1 MKKTKKNRLY
11 LSHVTSKGQTTIP
24 KPVRDI
30 LGLEDGSEIAF
41 KPMVDGILIV
51 RVTTTVKEENP
62 YTHAEWKIIE
72 RLAAEKGASFK
83 SANAAVKHLRSL

>member
-1 MKKTKKNRLY
+1 MKTTGKNRLY
-11 LSHVTSKGQTTIP
+11 LSHMTSKGQTTIP

-30 LGLEDGSEIAF
+30 LGLKDGSEIAF
-41 KPMVDGILIV
+41 KPTVDGILIV
-51 RVTTTVKEENP
+51 RITTTIREEDP

-83 SANAAVKHLRSL
+83 NAKAALKHLHSL